1 MSYLSATPDDRA
13 RMLAAVGAASTDEL
27 FADLPAGVR
36 RGGLNLPTELSEIEV
51 TRLLRELSEKNAD
64 LVRHPCFLGAGAYHH
79 YIPSVVGHILGRA
92 EFYTSYT
99 PYQPEIS
106 QGTLQT
112 IYEFQSLICALTGM
126 EIANASMY
134 DGASAMAEAVIM
146 AANVVNRGTVLVA
159 SSVHPDYRQVM
170 QTYVQGL
177 SFSLIEGSLTGQGVL
192 DPTSVAA
199 QLHDDVACLVVQFPN
214 FFGCLDDLAALARA
228 AHQVGA
234 LLVVVVNPLALGLLT
249 PPGTL
254 GADIVVGEG
263 QPLGIPPSFG
273 GPYLGL
279 FATRERFI
287 RNLPGR
293 IVGATT
299 DTNGKRGFVLT
310 FQTRE
315 QHIRR
320 EKATSNICSNE
331 ALCALASTVY
341 LSYLGKHGLRRV
353 AELCLQNA
361 HYLANRIAALPG
373 YRLAFDGPYFNEFA
387 VRCPVPPAA
396 INAQLEAA
404 GFIGG
409 YELGRDYPDLRD
421 ALLFC
426 ATELNRKVDMDRL
439 VEILAAGTGLTPN
452 PSPSEMERGGMAP
465 LSISDGEGLGV
476 RPVPTPEV
484 APHA

>member
-1 MSYLSATPDDRA
+1 MNYLSATPEDRA
-13 RMLAAVGAASTDEL
+13 RMLQVIGVSSAGEL
-27 FADLPAGVR
+27 FADLPDGIR
-36 RGGLNLPTELSEIEV
+36 RGGLDLPTELSEIEMN
-51 TRLLRELSEKNAD
+51 RLLRELSDQNLD

-79 YIPSVVGHILGRA
+79 YIPSVVSHIIGRS

-99 PYQPEIS
+99 PYQPEVS

-134 DGASAMAEAVIM
+134 DGASALAEAVIM
-146 AANVVNRGTVLVA
+146 AANITFRGTVLLA
-159 SSVHPDYRQVM
+159 ASVHPDYQRVVR
-170 QTYVQGL
+170 TYVQGL
-177 SFSLIEGSLTGQGVL
+177 NFSVVEGSIATTGVL
-192 DPTSVAA
+192 DLASLQAHLSDEVAG
-199 QLHDDVACLVVQFPN
+199 VVVQYPN
-214 FFGCLDDLAALARA
+214 FFGGLDDLSNLAEA
-228 AHQVGA
+228 AHAVGA
-234 LLVVVVNPLALGLLT
+234 LLVVAVNPLSLGLLT
-249 PPGTL
+249 PPGEL

-279 FATRERFI
+279 FATRDKFI

-299 DTNGKRGFVLT
+299 DGQGKRGFVLT

-341 LSYLGKHGLRRV
+341 LSYMGKRGLRQV

-361 HYLANRIAALPG
+361 HYLADRIGQLPG
-373 YRLAFDGPYFNEFA
+373 YRLAFSGPFFNEFV
-387 VRCPVPPAA
+387 VRCPVSPAA
-396 INAQLEAA
+396 VNRRLTELSI
-404 GFIGG
+404 IGG
-409 YELGRDYPDLRD
+409 YELGADYPDLAD
-421 ALLFC
+421 SLLFC
-426 ATELNRKVDMDRL
+426 ATEMNQRVDLDRL
-439 VEILAAGTGLTPN
+439 VTVLGQLAASQATPVGALDSARSN
-452 PSPSEMERGGMAP
+452 GKNDA
-465 LSISDGEGLGV
+465 
-476 RPVPTPEV
+476 
-484 APHA
+484 